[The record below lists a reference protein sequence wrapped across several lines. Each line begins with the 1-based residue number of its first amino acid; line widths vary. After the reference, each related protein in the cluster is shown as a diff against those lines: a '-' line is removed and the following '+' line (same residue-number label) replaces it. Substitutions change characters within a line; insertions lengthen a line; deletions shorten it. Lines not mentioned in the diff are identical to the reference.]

1 MRIVV
6 AGGTGFI
13 GREVVKRLLE
23 SPGDE
28 ILVTSRDPERSDPW
42 GGRVR
47 MVQAFAG
54 DPISMGKAFTGA
66 EVVVQ
71 AIQFPNH
78 PVEDPKRGR
87 SYMEVDG
94 KGTEVAAAVAKKLG
108 VRRFVYLSGA
118 GAGQN
123 RPQPWFQ
130 AKDRAEAAIRASG
143 MEHTLLRPSWIY
155 GPGDRSMNRFVFF
168 CRYLPVVP
176 VIGDGKTPV
185 QPIAVQDVARC
196 AAEAVRRE
204 DAKDKVFELG
214 GPERLTMDEI
224 IRTVQ
229 KVLGKRRPLLHHPAP
244 LMKLLVR
251 PMALLPEPILSPGSI
266 DFILQ
271 EVSVDPK
278 PALDYFGFPFRRLEE
293 GLREYVRP

>member
-6 AGGTGFI
+6 TGGTGFI
-13 GREVVKRLLE
+13 GREVVRRLLE
-23 SPGDE
+23 SSGDDVA
-28 ILVTSRDPERSDPW
+28 VTTRDPTGPDPF
-42 GGRVR
+42 GGRVER
-47 MVQAFAG
+47 VQAFAG
-54 DPISMGKAFTGA
+54 DPISLGKAFTRA
-66 EVVVQ
+66 DVVVH

-87 SYMEVDG
+87 SYVEVDG

-108 VRRFVYLSGA
+108 VRRIVYLSGA
-118 GAGQN
+118 GAGQD

-130 AKDRAEAAIRASG
+130 AKDRAEKAIRATG
-143 MEHTLLRPSWIY
+143 MEYTVLRPSWIY

-185 QPIAVQDVARC
+185 QPVSVHDVARC
-196 AAEAVRRE
+196 IAEAARRE
-204 DAKDKVFELG
+204 DAKDKTLDLG

-229 KVLGKRRPLLHHPAP
+229 KVLGRRVPLLHHPAP

-251 PMALLPEPILSPGSI
+251 PMALLPEPILSPTAI

-271 EVSVDPK
+271 EVDVDPR
-278 PALDYFGFPFRRLEE
+278 PAVEYFGFPFRRLED
-293 GLREYVRP
+293 GLREYLRT